1 MGLTWKP
8 LICAFHPQHVS
19 LLMTCAPTNFNLM
32 EYLKEYSDLMSAGAL
47 RSTDAH
53 ITWNMPVLFDVGSRI
68 LSQSYGSCDIP
79 C

>member
-1 MGLTWKP
+1 
-8 LICAFHPQHVS
+8 
-19 LLMTCAPTNFNLM
+19 M

-53 ITWNMPVLFDVGSRI
+53 IMPVLFDVGSRI
-68 LSQSYGSCDIP
+68 SSQSYGSCDIP